1 MEKYM
6 LNILASLGKRSQ
18 LIESCN
24 YFHLKGHFIYTSYLF
39 FFFFWLHKLSFNKA
53 NLLGKSHRMYSNK
66 FLEF

>member
-39 FFFFWLHKLSFNKA
+39 FFFFGYTSYLLIKQTYLE
-53 NLLGKSHRMYSNK
+53 NLTECIQINS
-66 FLEF
+66 